1 MYSYASL
8 KQQHRNLRSGFDE
21 PFSIRIHRSLSWLD
35 RAEKEIDDPDA
46 GFIFYWISFNANY
59 SMEREN
65 PAEFNET
72 KCFQEFFDLI
82 VRCDT
87 DNEIYNLVWNN
98 FTNEIRAII
107 ENEYIFSVFW
117 KTRTKENVQTWR
129 QSFEHS
135 KQLVAR
141 ALSRHDTV
149 LLLQVLFSRL
159 YTLRNQLVHGN
170 ATWNGSVNRDQ
181 VVNGFRVLS
190 KLQPIFLAIMMA
202 NPTKEWGELAY
213 PIMD

>member
-1 MYSYASL
+1 MHNYSSL
-8 KQQHRNLRSGFDE
+8 KRQHRELRPGFDE
-21 PFSIRIHRSLSWLD
+21 PFSIRMHRALSWLG

-46 GFIFYWISFNANY
+46 GFIFYWVSFNANY
-59 SMEREN
+59 SMEKEDVKDLSEVDRFKQYFE
-65 PAEFNET
+65 
-72 KCFQEFFDLI
+72 LI
-82 VRCDT
+82 VKCDV
-87 DNEIYNLVWNN
+87 EKQIYNHVWQN
-98 FTNEIRAII
+98 FTNEIRAIL

-117 KTRTKENVQTWR
+117 KSR
-129 QSFEHS
+129 QQDNRHSWKLSFDNS
-135 KQLVAR
+135 KLVVAR
-141 ALSRHDTV
+141 ALSRTDTV

-190 KLQPIFLAIMMA
+190 KLQPVFLAIMMTH
-202 NPTKEWGELAY
+202 PHEQWGELAY

>member
-72 KCFQEFFDLI
+72 KCFQEFFG
-82 VRCDT
+82 
-87 DNEIYNLVWNN
+87 Y
-98 FTNEIRAII
+98 AI
-107 ENEYIFSVFW
+107 
-117 KTRTKENVQTWR
+117 
-129 QSFEHS
+129 
-135 KQLVAR
+135 
-141 ALSRHDTV
+141 
-149 LLLQVLFSRL
+149 
-159 YTLRNQLVHGN
+159 
-170 ATWNGSVNRDQ
+170 NG
-181 VVNGFRVLS
+181 
-190 KLQPIFLAIMMA
+190 
-202 NPTKEWGELAY
+202 EC
-213 PIMD
+213 